1 MNKRQFFLC
10 ICFDHVTRGKKIERF
25 NEFAALFQA
34 IFFSIDYALS
44 NPKYNE
50 MNRYNHLGGTQMHDI
65 DTEKLLLIQ
74 NTLGVTA
81 FAKMGI

>member
-1 MNKRQFFLC
+1 
-10 ICFDHVTRGKKIERF
+10 
-25 NEFAALFQA
+25 
-34 IFFSIDYALS
+34 
-44 NPKYNE
+44 

>member
-1 MNKRQFFLC
+1 
-10 ICFDHVTRGKKIERF
+10 
-25 NEFAALFQA
+25 
-34 IFFSIDYALS
+34 
-44 NPKYNE
+44 

-81 FAKMGI
+81 FAKMGIWKQKKKQKWFRL